1 MEVVMKN
8 DLTGKRFGRLTA
20 KFVCGKSKD
29 RHYLWHCVCD
39 CGNEVVVPSN
49 GLTCGHT
56 QSCGCLQRDK
66 TSEARTKHGAS
77 GNHREIERLY
87 RVWISMRARCNNPNN
102 KSFKYY
108 GGKGVLVCDEW
119 SDYYAFKRWAENN
132 GYDKNAKYGDC
143 TIDRINPNGNYEP
156 SNCRWV
162 DMATQNNN
170 KAKMD
175 EEVSE

>member
-1 MEVVMKN
+1 
-8 DLTGKRFGRLTA
+8 
-20 KFVCGKSKD
+20 
-29 RHYLWHCVCD
+29 
-39 CGNEVVVPSN
+39 
-49 GLTCGHT
+49 
-56 QSCGCLQRDK
+56 
-66 TSEARTKHGAS
+66 
-77 GNHREIERLY
+77 
-87 RVWISMRARCNNPNN
+87 MRARCNNPNN

-108 GGKGVLVCDEW
+108 GGKDVLVCDEW
-119 SDYYAFKRWAENN
+119 SDYSAFKRWAENN

-175 EEVSE
+175 EVSE

>member
-1 MEVVMKN
+1 MKN

-20 KFVCGKSKD
+20 KFVCGKSID

-66 TSEARTKHGAS
+66 TSGARTKHGAS
-77 GNHREIERLY
+77 GNHQNIERLY

-119 SDYYAFKRWAENN
+119 SDYSVFKRWAENN

-175 EEVSE
+175 EEVSK

>member
-1 MEVVMKN
+1 
-8 DLTGKRFGRLTA
+8 
-20 KFVCGKSKD
+20 
-29 RHYLWHCVCD
+29 
-39 CGNEVVVPSN
+39 
-49 GLTCGHT
+49 
-56 QSCGCLQRDK
+56 
-66 TSEARTKHGAS
+66 
-77 GNHREIERLY
+77 
-87 RVWISMRARCNNPNN
+87 MRARCNNPNN

-119 SDYYAFKRWAENN
+119 SDYSVFKRWAENN

-175 EEVSE
+175 EEETK